1 MIDSSATRTSIAA
14 PSLLRLWL
22 QIAAV
27 CAVLVFSVGAG
38 QDMSARYDKLGHAMM
53 CTCGC
58 NQVLLECN
66 HVGCTVST
74 QMEGE
79 LRDAL
84 SRGDNDH
91 LILQNFVQKYG
102 PPVLA
107 APPQQGFD
115 AIAWIVPGLV
125 FLLGTLGAAFLIRR
139 WQVRTPAAT
148 AQASTDPKL
157 EAIRSRIHQ
166 ETQW

>member
-1 MIDSSATRTSIAA
+1 MADRVQYQKFRRG
-14 PSLLRLWL
+14 PSLLKLWL
-22 QIAAV
+22 QLAAA
-27 CAVLVFSVGAG
+27 CAVLILSVGAG
-38 QDMSARYDKLGHAMM
+38 QDISARYDKLGHALM

-74 QMEGE
+74 QEEAE
-79 LRDAL
+79 LRNAL
-84 SRGDNDH
+84 DRGDNDQ

-107 APPQQGFD
+107 APPQRGFD
-115 AIAWIVPGLV
+115 VIAWIVPGLV

-139 WQVRTPAAT
+139 WQVRAGPGAPAVE
-148 AQASTDPKL
+148 TDPNL
-157 EAIRSRIHQ
+157 AAIRSRIHQ